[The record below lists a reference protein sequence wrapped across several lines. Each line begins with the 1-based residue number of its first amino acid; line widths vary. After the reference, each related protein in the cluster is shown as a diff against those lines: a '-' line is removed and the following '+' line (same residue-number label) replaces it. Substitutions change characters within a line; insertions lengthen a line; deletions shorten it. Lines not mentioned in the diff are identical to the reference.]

1 MEGSRRV
8 WTFLELGEDG
18 EWRRCWSTRGPLP
31 TLRTGAS
38 FSGSV
43 AWTTFAT
50 TFASHPL
57 VTRVSVLHARASLC
71 VISYLGTRA
80 RQGTVLQ
87 NSLLYFI
94 SKIFISFKKNF
105 KFFIEVQLIY
115 NVLFSGVQHSDSVYI
130 YIHMCACV
138 SLCVCVFR
146 FFSLIGY
153 YKILSIDPCAIW
165 QVLVAYLFYT
175 QQYVYGN
182 PKFLIFPSFC
192 FGDHMFVFHVCGPI
206 SEKLYF

>member
-1 MEGSRRV
+1 MSQGRSRRVLLSVGDSQSKAGGGGGAMEGSRRV
-8 WTFLELGEDG
+8 WTVLELGEEG

-80 RQGTVLQ
+80 RQGTVL
-87 NSLLYFI
+87 
-94 SKIFISFKKNF
+94 
-105 KFFIEVQLIY
+105 
-115 NVLFSGVQHSDSVYI
+115 
-130 YIHMCACV
+130 
-138 SLCVCVFR
+138 
-146 FFSLIGY
+146 
-153 YKILSIDPCAIW
+153 
-165 QVLVAYLFYT
+165 
-175 QQYVYGN
+175 
-182 PKFLIFPSFC
+182 
-192 FGDHMFVFHVCGPI
+192 
-206 SEKLYF
+206 